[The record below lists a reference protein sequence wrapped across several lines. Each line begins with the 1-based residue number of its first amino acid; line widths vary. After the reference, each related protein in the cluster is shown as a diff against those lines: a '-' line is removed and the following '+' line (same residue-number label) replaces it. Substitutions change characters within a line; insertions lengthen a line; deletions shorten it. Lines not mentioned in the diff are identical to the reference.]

1 MDGPVCSNC
10 MNPTNYCLCEEHAM
24 TTTQERLADA
34 LRKARL
40 HVWASAGAEHMMDGF
55 GPRSS
60 QPSDLLLAEIDAVL
74 AAHDAGQA
82 KETP

>member
-1 MDGPVCSNC
+1 
-10 MNPTNYCLCEEHAM
+10 M

-34 LRKARL
+34 LGMARL
-40 HVWASAGAEHMMDGF
+40 HVAASAGAEHMMDGF

-74 AAHDAGQA
+74 AAHDAEQSEADRRFGQPHYGHDS
-82 KETP
+82 ENTP